1 MQDASNRVSGFHG
14 VLSSFFFFFRLFLL
28 LLLPFQKRQENVSS
42 A

>member
-14 VLSSFFFFFRLFLL
+14 VLSFFFFFRLFLL